1 MADKTQSRL
10 LPQYV
15 MAVLYPTY
23 ENVKRALRDIAR
35 DPESVSEDAIY
46 DFIRR
51 MRLPNAKYAAMSM
64 LLAGDYSFS
73 DSQDERKQ

>member
-1 MADKTQSRL
+1 MADKKQSRL
-10 LPQYV
+10 IPQYV

-23 ENVKRALRDIAR
+23 GNVKRALRDIAR
-35 DPESVSEDAIY
+35 DPDSMSEGAIY
-46 DFIRR
+46 DFMHR
-51 MRLPNAKYAAMSM
+51 MRLPSVKYAAMSM

>member
-1 MADKTQSRL
+1 MADKKRSRL

-15 MAVLYPTY
+15 IAVLYPTY
-23 ENVKRALRDIAR
+23 ENVKRALRDIAH
-35 DPESVSEDAIY
+35 DPNSVSEDAIH
-46 DFIRR
+46 DFMHR

-73 DSQDERKQ
+73 DSQDERKH